1 MVAER
6 TALMQCVFGC
16 SQARWTEQGRRQNI
30 RRSWSEARR
39 WVEARWQSGHIKWVI
54 NALQARWKI
63 CYHQILLIGMR
74 SRKTITQ
81 AEIARRV
88 GVSQSAVSAVLS
100 GLNTV
105 SIGDETRARVLEL
118 AGQFGYV
125 RRKVTAKLTGGRG
138 KESVLIVES
147 PPISPPN
154 ELWLENAYQ
163 TLMGKILTASSR
175 YLHQYGASSSLFYL
189 NESKDLMQWLADS
202 NISGVLWHAN
212 ESDSALLHWVA
223 DRFPLVLLNRQWNG
237 DVAFDCASIDQEKN
251 ISVAAEHLWKLGH
264 RRICTFGHSPD
275 KSIARR
281 RITAYRT
288 FVAEKGLRNY
298 HEFQEISDDAEIA
311 TLHKVRA
318 ILDVWKRLGS
328 EAPTALITSDVFAL
342 FLLKEA
348 RASDV
353 RVPEDLSIVGIDNTA
368 PAMLMDPPL
377 SSMDEPFDE
386 MCRVAVELLMRRKA
400 NPDGPSQTVQV
411 APRLVVRQSVKS
423 LLGTDVVAPSTSF
436 PAPVFAG
443 AS

>member
-1 MVAER
+1 
-6 TALMQCVFGC
+6 
-16 SQARWTEQGRRQNI
+16 
-30 RRSWSEARR
+30 
-39 WVEARWQSGHIKWVI
+39 
-54 NALQARWKI
+54 
-63 CYHQILLIGMR
+63 MR

-125 RRKVTAKLTGGRG
+125 RRKVTAKVAGGHG

-175 YLHQYGASSSLFYL
+175 YLHRYGVSSSLFYL

-223 DRFPLVLLNRQWNG
+223 DRFPLVLLNRRWNG
-237 DVAFDCASIDQEKN
+237 AAAFDCVSIDQEKN
-251 ISVAAEHLWKLGH
+251 VCVPAEYLWRLGH
-264 RRICTFGHSPD
+264 RRICTFGHTAGR
-275 KSIARR
+275 SIASRR
-281 RITAYRT
+281 VAAYRS
-288 FVAEKGLRNY
+288 FVEEKGVRDY
-298 HEFQEISDDAEIA
+298 HEFQEISDSPEIA
-311 TLHKVRA
+311 TLYKVRA
-318 ILDVWKRLGS
+318 ILDLWRSLGS

-348 RASDV
+348 RVAGV
-353 RVPEDLSIVGIDNTA
+353 RVPEDLSIVGIDNTS
-368 PAMLMDPPL
+368 PGMLMDPPL
-377 SSMDEPFDE
+377 TSMDEPFDE
-386 MCRVAVELLMRRKA
+386 MCRIAVDLVIRRKA
-400 NPDGPSQTVQV
+400 NPEGPSQTVQI
-411 APRLVVRQSVKS
+411 APRMIVRQSVKS
-423 LLGTDVVAPSTSF
+423 LFGTTVAAPPLSAPPLVSAQTS
-436 PAPVFAG
+436 
-443 AS
+443 